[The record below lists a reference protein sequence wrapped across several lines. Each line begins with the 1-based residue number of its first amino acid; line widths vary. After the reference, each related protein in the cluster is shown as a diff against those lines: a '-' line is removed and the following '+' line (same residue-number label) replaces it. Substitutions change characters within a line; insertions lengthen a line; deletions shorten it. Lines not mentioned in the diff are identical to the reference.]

1 MSDQKNPRDYLAAF
15 HSFASKH
22 GQDKEHRSLIDHNQ
36 KVKEKVSSIL
46 SKLNGSKEH
55 LEKLRQTDPKA
66 YESMMTMV
74 HAMVSMA
81 REYVVPHDKPVPQPA
96 EQAPE
101 MEQAKQDVIQK
112 AQGSGRISTVRGPA
126 GSVHQSGAD
135 AKHHTKTKVAVAE
148 PASGDSKVHLRQMD
162 EGQTTDDE
170 GNVVSALRRKAQLNR
185 GQSNPGPVGPVTH

>member
-1 MSDQKNPRDYLAAF
+1 MPEQKTPRDYLAAF
-15 HSFASKH
+15 HSFASQH
-22 GQDKEHRSLIDHNQ
+22 GQETEHKSLVDHNR
-36 KVKEKVSSIL
+36 KVKEKVAGIL

-66 YESMMTMV
+66 YDSMMSMV

-81 REYVVPHDKPVPQPA
+81 REYVVPHNRSVPQPV
-96 EQAPE
+96 EQAPK
-101 MEQAKQDVIQK
+101 MEQAQQEPIQK
-112 AQGSGRISTVRGPA
+112 AQGQGRIATIHGPA

-135 AKHHTKTKVAVAE
+135 ARHHTKTKVDVAE
-148 PASGDSKVHLRQMD
+148 PASGDKKIHLRQMD